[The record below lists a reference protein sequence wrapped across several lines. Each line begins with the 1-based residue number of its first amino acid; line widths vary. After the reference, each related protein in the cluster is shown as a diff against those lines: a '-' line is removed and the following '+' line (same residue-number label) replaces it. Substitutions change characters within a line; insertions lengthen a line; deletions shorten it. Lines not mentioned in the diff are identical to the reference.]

1 MLSRGRP
8 RWRAHFTAEW
18 SGAETYGD
26 SAYKMPGTVS
36 VLPQVP
42 SVCMEAGAGDLI
54 WNPHQLY
61 LKLQH
66 KSPDLNHWVQL
77 LKQSLDNIFCTEHSR
92 NCLTKER
99 NGSLWYKKL
108 PPFSVFL
115 EVVLLRMVC
124 TWLLGLQDLSAE
136 HHHFMH
142 VFPEDSEQKGLFFLN
157 LCSWCWCYFVLI
169 VW

>member
-1 MLSRGRP
+1 MKSSLHSWMVRGWNLWGFSVQNAGNSQCP
-8 RWRAHFTAEW
+8 
-18 SGAETYGD
+18 SP
-26 SAYKMPGTVS
+26 SA
-36 VLPQVP
+36 